1 MKADNDDMIIRELFR
16 RNLENAEIIP
26 DASVKSKLMSR
37 LARHEF
43 IHFIPNK
50 FNVYYL
56 AGVLIAT
63 VAAVL
68 IINSSGRSTNQ
79 LPDLRIPEKTESPE
93 KTEKIPATVAEP
105 VIRNEKS
112 SFTIPPSTN
121 NVQTIDDKIVTITES
136 IPDSGRREN
145 NLISSTGFNQSLNK
159 KGLFTP
165 SLDNASRL
173 QIRNTSEKL
182 SFEPSVTE
190 GCAPL
195 RILFNNKLSGNDS
208 CLWSFGDGGTASD
221 RNPEWIFDVEGEY
234 NVVLKTF
241 RSYGNIETS
250 STLIKVYPKPSARF
264 EIFPE
269 KAILPDDEI
278 RFLNY
283 SAEAVKY
290 KWEFGD
296 GSTSEL
302 FEPVHKYQKFGVYDV
317 QLVISSEKGCSD
329 SLVIMNAFSGSV
341 YFIDF
346 PNAFIPNP
354 DGPAGGYYSSKTDES
369 ARIFH
374 PSHAGIAEYQLK
386 IFNKT
391 GMLLFETNDINTG
404 WDGYYQGQL
413 CNRGVYIWKVRGN
426 FINGETFIK
435 MGDVTLLQN

>member
-1 MKADNDDMIIRELFR
+1 MKADSDDMNLQELFR

-26 DASVKSKLMSR
+26 DALVKSKLMSR
-37 LARHEF
+37 LAWHEF
-43 IHFIPNK
+43 VHFIPNK

-68 IINSSGRSTNQ
+68 IIDSSGRSTDQ
-79 LPDLRIPEKTESPE
+79 LPDLRTPEKSESPV
-93 KTEKIPATVAEP
+93 KTEKIATTVPAP
-105 VIRNEKS
+105 VIRKEKS
-112 SFTIPPSTN
+112 LFTIPVTTDS
-121 NVQTIDDKIVTITES
+121 VQTNDDKVVTITES
-136 IPDSGRREN
+136 ILDSGKREN
-145 NLISSTGFNQSLNK
+145 NIISSTGFNQSLSK

-165 SLDNASRL
+165 SINNGSKL

-195 RILFNNKLSGNDS
+195 RILFNNNLSGNDS
-208 CLWSFGDGGTASD
+208 CLWSFGDGGNSSD
-221 RNPEWIFDVEGEY
+221 RNPEWIFDVEGDY
-234 NVVLKTF
+234 NVVLKIF
-241 RSYGNIETS
+241 RSNGNIETT

-278 RFLNY
+278 RFINY
-283 SAEAVKY
+283 STEAVKY

-296 GSTSEL
+296 GNTSEL
-302 FEPVHKYQKFGVYDV
+302 FEPVHKYQKFGIYDV
-317 QLVISSEKGCSD
+317 QLFISSEKGCSD
-329 SLVIMNAFSGSV
+329 SLLIMNAFVGSA
-341 YFIDF
+341 YFINF

-354 DGPAGGYYSSKTDES
+354 DGPAGGSYSSKTDES

-374 PSHAGIAEYQLK
+374 PSYAGIAEYQLK

-404 WDGYYQGQL
+404 WDGYYHGQL

-426 FINGETFIK
+426 FRNGETFIK